1 MTRLAITFALGLI
14 FGCGLYLSGMTDP
27 QKVLGFLDVAGLWDP
42 SLAFV
47 MGGAILV
54 ALPAFRLAAKRR
66 TSLLGYAISPPPSRK
81 IDAALIVGSS
91 VFGIGWGLSGVCPGP
106 AVFNLGLLDGEATV
120 FFAALIAGLALERLL
135 PLFLLAASPAEVEQ
149 DGR

>member
-1 MTRLAITFALGLI
+1 MRLSISFALGVT
-14 FGCGLYLSGMTDP
+14 FGSGLYLSGMASP

-66 TSLLGYAISPPPSRK
+66 TSLLGCEISPLSSRK
-81 IDAALIVGSS
+81 IDAALIAGSS
-91 VFGIGWGLSGVCPGP
+91 IFGIGWGLSGVCPGP
-106 AVFNLGLLDGEATV
+106 AVLNLGSLDAKALL
-120 FFAALIAGLALERLL
+120 FFAAMITGLALERLL
-135 PLFLLAASPAEVEQ
+135 PLLLPAATLLKFEQ
-149 DGR
+149 DS